1 MGFSIALGILF
12 ELNHK
17 KVLEFA
23 VHGDKV
29 KTWID
34 IDDDVWTTFLS
45 EQPGYIS
52 KGAYYPQDCD
62 LSKSD
67 HCLVSWVISSLRP
80 EEWNFLRT
88 VIHWSSLKLWKDIT
102 EDMMTDI
109 YADMAKKSKEN
120 V

>member
-1 MGFSIALGILF
+1 MCGRTVLFVTMRNQLLRMVTCTLNKNSRLFLNNFVGFSIALGILF

-67 HCLVSWVISSLRP
+67 HCLVS
-80 EEWNFLRT
+80 
-88 VIHWSSLKLWKDIT
+88 
-102 EDMMTDI
+102 
-109 YADMAKKSKEN
+109 
-120 V
+120 